1 MLGNIWSLI
10 HGYPDL
16 ALNIYNISELLFF
29 STPFSKFKIV
39 ITRGINGF
47 VTLFLAYVL
56 YQIYREYRKKFYLYW
71 SLGYVFYGIN
81 IVIRIFYQPS
91 FGVETSVDLIVAFFS
106 ILFVGLGFTFMI
118 IGVGE
123 LIMKPVHMLL
133 ATLILPLFPVI
144 QIVTGHI
151 FISLS
156 MLSIILPY
164 AFMVFSLLVINW
176 KTNLD
181 LNLLTIG
188 WSILLFINIG
198 FFSETMDH
206 GLVEVMSGFGK
217 IVIYLGMTKPNFS
230 YIVDDFRSFLLGG
243 VPTEYLDAH
252 KGGFSMINLRDA
264 NRRKEVNWIEDR
276 AINNSKKGIRTILI
290 SMYDMIT
297 PSDFRNESIK
307 NELYFIRVIQ
317 GNPSSKLRFSE
328 GIMKVGEDLNKIDLL
343 ISDIFNFSNQNRLP
357 CEVII
362 YTLSHLVHTHGW
374 KRIYSYF
381 TSKMPLIKANKIKFL
396 CFYYPETHQTRSD
409 ISKFETMADEI
420 IR

>member
-1 MLGNIWSLI
+1 M
-10 HGYPDL
+10 
-16 ALNIYNISELLFF
+16 
-29 STPFSKFKIV
+29 V
-39 ITRGINGF
+39 ITRGLNGF

-56 YQIYREYRKKFYLYW
+56 YKIYSECEKKFYFYW

-91 FGVETSVDLIVAFFS
+91 FSVETYTDLIVAFFA

-133 ATLILPLFPVI
+133 ATMILPLFPVL

-156 MLSIILPY
+156 MLSILLPY

-176 KTNLD
+176 KTSLD

-188 WSILLFINIG
+188 WSILLFINVG
-198 FFSETMDH
+198 FFSKTMDH
-206 GLVEVMSGFGK
+206 SLVEVMSGFGK

-230 YIVDDFRSFLLGG
+230 YIVDDFRSFLLSG
-243 VPTEYLDAH
+243 VPTEYLDTYT
-252 KGGFSMINLRDA
+252 GGFGLVNLRNA
-264 NRRKEVNWIEDR
+264 NRRKEVKWIEER
-276 AINNSKKGIRTILI
+276 AASNSKKGIRTILI
-290 SMYDMIT
+290 SLYDMIT
-297 PSDFRNESIK
+297 PNDFHDEAIRK
-307 NELYFIRVIQ
+307 ELYFIRVIQ
-317 GNPSSKLRFSE
+317 GNPSTELRFGE
-328 GIMKVGEDLNKIDLL
+328 GIMRVGEDLNKIDLL
-343 ISDIFNFSNQNRLP
+343 ISDIFKFSNQNRLP

-362 YTLSHLVHTHGW
+362 YTLSHLLHTHGW

-381 TSKMPLIKANKIKFL
+381 TSKMPTIKNSKIKFT
-396 CFYYPETHQTRSD
+396 CFYYPETHEIRSD
-409 ISKFETMADEI
+409 ILKFETMADEVI
-420 IR
+420 Q